1 MFTQIYTDSDIK
13 KTTMNNEG
21 CHRLPFGRNAT
32 KTAKCINAKLGKR
45 KHSEAM
51 LQQKKSINTK
61 SKVFVSHFVSQSHLL
76 KKFLME
82 IDIYLRW

>member
-1 MFTQIYTDSDIK
+1 
-13 KTTMNNEG
+13 MNNEG

-32 KTAKCINAKLGKR
+32 KTAKCINAKLVKR

-61 SKVFVSHFVSQSHLL
+61 SKVFVSHFFGSYYRYLWGKCTDLQKKERQSQGF
-76 KKFLME
+76 FL
-82 IDIYLRW
+82 IPLVPRVH